1 MSEKADSDKIGTIV
15 TAARKRFAHYG
26 LAKTTMNEIASDVG
40 MSKASLYYY
49 FPDKEHLFLEVVRVE
64 MENFFTETNELTSQ
78 SSSPAYQ
85 LQQYVDLRFNSFKDF
100 INLGKLASSHFES
113 VRSAFFP
120 LNNDFLEREKKIVRD
135 ILQAGIKSG
144 VFQDIDPDVHAD
156 LFVSVLRSLRVL
168 MVKQRNDFLLTDEDY
183 EQLKSYQTRFT
194 TVFINGISKK

>member
-1 MSEKADSDKIGTIV
+1 MPEKPDSDKIGAIV

-64 MENFFTETNELTSQ
+64 MENFFTETNALTSQ
-78 SSSPAYQ
+78 STSPASQ

-100 INLGKLASSHFES
+100 INLGKLASSQFES
-113 VRSAFFP
+113 VRSAFYP
-120 LNNDFLEREKKIVRD
+120 LNNDFLEREKTLVRD
-135 ILQAGIKSG
+135 ILQAGIKNHA
-144 VFQDIDPDVHAD
+144 FQAIDPETNAD

-168 MVKQRNDFLLTDEDY
+168 IVKQRNDFLLTDEDY

>member
-1 MSEKADSDKIGTIV
+1 MPEKPDSDKIGTIV

-64 MENFFTETNELTSQ
+64 MENFFTEINTLTSQ
-78 SSSPAYQ
+78 SISPARQ
-85 LQQYVDLRFNSFKDF
+85 LRQYVDLRFNSFKDF

-120 LNNDFLEREKKIVRD
+120 LNNDFLAREKMIVRN
-135 ILQAGIKSG
+135 ILEAGIKSQA
-144 VFQDIDPDVHAD
+144 FEAIDADAHAD

-168 MVKQRNDFLLTDEDY
+168 IVKQRNDFLLTDEDY
-183 EQLKSYQTRFT
+183 EQLKGYQARFT
-194 TVFINGISKK
+194 TVFINGITKK